1 MTTKELIF
9 LVEEDPEGGY
19 AARALGQSIFTQAE
33 SFDELKK
40 NIKNALDC
48 HFDTKEDIPEIIRL
62 HIVRDEMFAYA

>member
-1 MTTKELIF
+1 MKTKELIF

-19 AARALGQSIFTQAE
+19 AAKALGHSIFTQAE
-33 SFDELKK
+33 SFDELKN

>member
-19 AARALGQSIFTQAE
+19 VAKALGQSIFTQAE
-33 SFDELKK
+33 NFEKLKE
-40 NIKNALDC
+40 NIKDAIEC

>member
-1 MTTKELIF
+1 MKTKELIF

-40 NIKNALDC
+40 NIKNALEC
-48 HFDTKEDIPEIIRL
+48 HFDTNEDIPEITPVPL
-62 HIVRDEMFAYA
+62 TVE

>member
-1 MTTKELIF
+1 MATKELIF

-33 SFDELKK
+33 SFEELKK
-40 NIKNALDC
+40 NIKDALEC
-48 HFDTKEDIPEIIRL
+48 HFDTKEKIPKIIRL